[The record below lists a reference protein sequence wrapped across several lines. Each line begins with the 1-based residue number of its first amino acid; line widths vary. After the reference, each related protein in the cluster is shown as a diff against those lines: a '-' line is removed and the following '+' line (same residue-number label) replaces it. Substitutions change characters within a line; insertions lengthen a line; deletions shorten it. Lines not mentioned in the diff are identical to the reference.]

1 MRCNAE
7 ELDKVAANSLQQEE
21 PIRYC
26 PAFVTL
32 SSRGLGHRPFT
43 AVTRVRIPLGSPL
56 FFLAGASKARCADVA
71 DVYQISQ
78 LSSHPIHQ
86 RVIPSEAARPG

>member
-1 MRCNAE
+1 
-7 ELDKVAANSLQQEE
+7 
-21 PIRYC
+21 
-26 PAFVTL
+26 
-32 SSRGLGHRPFT
+32 
-43 AVTRVRIPLGSPL
+43 
-56 FFLAGASKARCADVA
+56 VA

>member
-56 FFLAGASKARCADVA
+56 LFLANASRARCADVA
-71 DVYQISQ
+71 GVYQIPQ

-86 RVIPSEAARPG
+86 RVIPTEAARPG

>member
-7 ELDKVAANSLQQEE
+7 ELDQIAANSLHQED

-56 FFLAGASKARCADVA
+56 LLLANAGK
-71 DVYQISQ
+71 
-78 LSSHPIHQ
+78 HQ
-86 RVIPSEAARPG
+86 RIIPIEAARPG